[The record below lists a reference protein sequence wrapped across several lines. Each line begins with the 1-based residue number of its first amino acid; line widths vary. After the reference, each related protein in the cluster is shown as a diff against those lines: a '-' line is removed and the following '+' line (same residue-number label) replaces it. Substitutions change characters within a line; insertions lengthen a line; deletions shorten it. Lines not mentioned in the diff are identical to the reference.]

1 MENRKMKIGIVGY
14 GHVGKAMFE
23 LFKDAEVYDKF
34 LGMGAQEELNLCD
47 TVFIC
52 VPTPPKSNGECDTS
66 AVEEVLSW
74 LNVPLIIIRSTVP
87 VGFTDKMREKYDK
100 EIVFQPEYFGETV
113 AHPFADLTK
122 RNWLTFGGSQ
132 RGIDLAIKT
141 YKTVVNSNVSI
152 YQGTAKDAEFRQI
165 YGECFFSCKGDILQR
180 DV

>member
-1 MENRKMKIGIVGY
+1 MTRENRKMKIGIVGY

-100 EIVFQPEYFGETV
+100 
-113 AHPFADLTK
+113 
-122 RNWLTFGGSQ
+122 
-132 RGIDLAIKT
+132 
-141 YKTVVNSNVSI
+141 
-152 YQGTAKDAEFRQI
+152 
-165 YGECFFSCKGDILQR
+165 
-180 DV
+180 

>member
-1 MENRKMKIGIVGY
+1 MKIGIVGY

-87 VGFTDKMREKYDK
+87 VGLR
-100 EIVFQPEYFGETV
+100 
-113 AHPFADLTK
+113 TK
-122 RNWLTFGGSQ
+122 
-132 RGIDLAIKT
+132 
-141 YKTVVNSNVSI
+141 
-152 YQGTAKDAEFRQI
+152 
-165 YGECFFSCKGDILQR
+165 
-180 DV
+180 

>member
-1 MENRKMKIGIVGY
+1 MKIGIVGY

-100 EIVFQPEYFGETV
+100 
-113 AHPFADLTK
+113 
-122 RNWLTFGGSQ
+122 
-132 RGIDLAIKT
+132 
-141 YKTVVNSNVSI
+141 
-152 YQGTAKDAEFRQI
+152 
-165 YGECFFSCKGDILQR
+165 
-180 DV
+180 